1 MLAALLKLGK
11 SHTCRTIAIPHKMNG
26 FEEKYLFSRFWFWRI
41 IPLFQ
46 IWTPKKTSPAADRG
60 SLGRAWNV
68 CVLYILSQYE
78 SHIDSLCS
86 FKRTIGLLGSHPDK
100 EDKEE
105 EKNACCQQYQ
115 LQPGG
120 QAARLKYGVG
130 VPMTLHVLHVVVH
143 VTPLSILHI
152 FRLFHLWK
160 AHLVTRVER
169 QKYHK
174 VIIKTASGYIN
185 VCCYI
190 VEAFLS
196 QWYQTPP
203 SLSLP
208 SFLVGWEQQRCSDG
222 FIFWLLLFPLFF
234 GHFAYQMPQS
244 HNPL

>member
-11 SHTCRTIAIPHKMNG
+11 SHTCRTIVFVIPHKMNG

-105 EKNACCQQYQ
+105 KKNSYCQQYQ
-115 LQPGG
+115 LNPGSK
-120 QAARLKYGVG
+120 AARLKYGVG
-130 VPMTLHVLHVVVH
+130 VSVAFHVH
-143 VTPLSILHI
+143 VFFQMTVTFVSIDHI
-152 FRLFHLWK
+152 NLFHLWK
-160 AHLVTRVER
+160 VTWSPGGKGKNITR
-169 QKYHK
+169 
-174 VIIKTASGYIN
+174 
-185 VCCYI
+185 
-190 VEAFLS
+190 L
-196 QWYQTPP
+196 
-203 SLSLP
+203 
-208 SFLVGWEQQRCSDG
+208 
-222 FIFWLLLFPLFF
+222 
-234 GHFAYQMPQS
+234 
-244 HNPL
+244 